1 MSGDDQ
7 LASLRRFAQQ
17 LRETRKDIGVQA
29 QFRFLQT
36 YERWRIP
43 VAEDGQQ
50 GKVAQRTVR

>member
-7 LASLRRFAQQ
+7 LASLRRFTHE
-17 LRETRKDIGVQA
+17 LRETGKYVGMKT